1 MVIFEIK
8 QNVSKKNLNFS
19 ASMSIFLSVHSNDV
33 FWKTTFWV
41 VFRVLQI
48 PMKIPMQLPF
58 TFNFKVSGRIGKI
71 IIIFLSL
78 VRKTLVGVSGLDH
91 GVYNTG
97 WFMKSSHK
105 GWESTGW
112 CQTGLLMPIEDL
124 RRSSPQWNFTSVIH
138 ATVNVFTVN
147 LFKHP
152 ICSVI
157 TLWIRSSGNK

>member
-1 MVIFEIK
+1 MWVKRISTSQLLCLYFYQFILMMSSGKQHFE
-8 QNVSKKNLNFS
+8 
-19 ASMSIFLSVHSNDV
+19 
-33 FWKTTFWV
+33 WY
-41 VFRVLQI
+41 
-48 PMKIPMQLPF
+48 
-58 TFNFKVSGRIGKI
+58 SGYRIGKI

-124 RRSSPQWNFTSVIH
+124 RRPSPQWNFTSVIH
-138 ATVNVFTVN
+138 ATGNV
-147 LFKHP
+147 FKHP

-157 TLWIRSSGNK
+157 TFWIRSSGNK

>member
-1 MVIFEIK
+1 MWVKRISTS
-8 QNVSKKNLNFS
+8 QLL
-19 ASMSIFLSVHSNDV
+19 FLSGHSNDV
-33 FWKTTFWV
+33 FWKTTLLV

-48 PMKIPMQLPF
+48 SMKIPMQLPF
-58 TFNFKVSGRIGKI
+58 SFNLKVSGRIGKI

-78 VRKTLVGVSGLDH
+78 VRTTLVGVSGLDH

-97 WFMKSSHK
+97 WSMKSSHE

-124 RRSSPQWNFTSVIH
+124 RRPSPQWNFTSVIH
-138 ATVNVFTVN
+138 ATGNVFTVN

-157 TLWIRSSGNK
+157 TLWIRSSGGKMKL